1 MRKSLWPLALC
12 PQFDKSNNVLDISY
26 ANFLLDTVTP
36 YVGHKQCSI
45 WKRDGG
51 KGQFQ
56 EYTPPLYTNLLTD
69 GFFAEALA
77 IPWISMT
84 LGCPGATAL
93 FQENST
99 SFKLL
104 TFQFYLKKLFL
115 DHEILRNKHKNK
127 NTATLH
133 CLIVPDNEALFSS
146 VPEYFNVGL
155 SKRGGKLKIF
165 STP

>member
-1 MRKSLWPLALC
+1 MRKSLWPLAVC

-36 YVGHKQCSI
+36 YVTHKQCSI
-45 WKRDGG
+45 WKRDWG
-51 KGQFQ
+51 KWQFQ

-93 FQENST
+93 FQENNT

-104 TFQFYLKKLFL
+104 NFQFYLKKIISWPWNSEKQTNTKTKTLPPYTVLLSQIMSYSFL
-115 DHEILRNKHKNK
+115 PSL
-127 NTATLH
+127 
-133 CLIVPDNEALFSS
+133 
-146 VPEYFNVGL
+146 
-155 SKRGGKLKIF
+155 
-165 STP
+165 